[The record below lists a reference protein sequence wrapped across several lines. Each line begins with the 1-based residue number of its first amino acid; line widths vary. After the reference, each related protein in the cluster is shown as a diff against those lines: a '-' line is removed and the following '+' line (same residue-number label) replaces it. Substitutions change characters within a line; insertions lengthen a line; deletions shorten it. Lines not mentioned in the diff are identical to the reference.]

1 MRSKLAILTV
11 LACTMCTLITS
22 TGSAL
27 AQSGKQPNKSQTAQL
42 NGPIVFKATN
52 KWIQKYSRIDQSIYT
67 SIAIAAPLFGVSQSL
82 LIDIIEGEG
91 GNVNPTTLSE
101 SLCLGYGKGW
111 NYTGNPPSAA
121 FGAFQF
127 MLKYRG
133 ACYNHDAWGTF
144 ACCDYAA
151 FKQAKDL
158 GLTIPYRF
166 KNPASNLGQAITAAY
181 MIANPSTGGLC
192 HWGRC

>member
-11 LACTMCTLITS
+11 AVLTLTAA
-22 TGSAL
+22 TGTAL
-27 AQSGKQPNKSQTAQL
+27 AHTSKQTQTKLVAHSA
-42 NGPIVFKATN
+42 PIVFKANN
-52 KWIQKYSRIDQSIYT
+52 KWILRFTKIDQSIYS

-91 GNVNPTTLSE
+91 GNNAPDILSK

-111 NYTGNPPSAA
+111 NLAGSSA

-127 MLKYRG
+127 MLSNRS
-133 ACYNHDAWGTF
+133 ACYSHELWGTF
-144 ACCDYAA
+144 ACCDFQA
-151 FKQAKDL
+151 FKAAKLL
-158 GLTIPYRF
+158 GLAIPYRF